1 MRLVQATLRVR
12 KPTTR
17 FASQP
22 EGRRA
27 WSSTPWRPTDGV
39 YEELSRMRIQT
50 PWIEALRKSR
60 KGTGESSTDQ
70 EELIKPVMTPKL
82 MSQSFTKFVRRIDS
96 EA

>member
-1 MRLVQATLRVR
+1 
-12 KPTTR
+12 
-17 FASQP
+17 
-22 EGRRA
+22 
-27 WSSTPWRPTDGV
+27 
-39 YEELSRMRIQT
+39 MRIQT

-82 MSQSFTKFVRRIDS
+82 MSQSFTKFVRRIDI